1 MSEKQNPEAYEK
13 VVDLLENME
22 VDPLTKERI
31 FKRVANKMETGT
43 IQPENT
49 KKDAIAM
56 LNKKWKT
63 AAATAAAV
71 IIIGGALST
80 TSYAQGMFESIL
92 ARFQVGNMK
101 IVQTDKERPAPETN
115 VPARQDKAAES
126 GEIKLPEQPKLTVQ
140 EARAATGMNFPVP
153 AWTAGFEYSNT
164 VIQAKTMVEVQYS
177 QGEKTVNFLISK
189 GGENGIET
197 TGEVKTEVIAGKKVY
212 FANGIVLWEDNG
224 FTVELYAQED
234 FDTASLEKIIKSFAV
249 GKPLTQDEI
258 DKAKSVL
265 DKGLNS
271 EKTGPAP
278 APASN

>member
-1 MSEKQNPEAYEK
+1 MSEKQNPEACEN

-31 FKRVANKMETGT
+31 FKRVANKLETGT

-49 KKDAIAM
+49 KKDAITM

-80 TSYAQGMFESIL
+80 TSYAQGMFDSIL

-115 VPARQDKAAES
+115 VPAQQDKAAEP

-153 AWTAGFEYSNT
+153 AWIADFEYSNT
-164 VIQAKTMVEVQYS
+164 VIQAKTMVEVQYR

-197 TGEVKTEVIAGKKVY
+197 TDEVKTEVIAGKKVY

-249 GKPLTQDEI
+249 GKPLTQEEI
-258 DKAKSVL
+258 DKAKSTL
-265 DKGLNS
+265 DTSLNS
-271 EKTGPAP
+271 EKSGPAP